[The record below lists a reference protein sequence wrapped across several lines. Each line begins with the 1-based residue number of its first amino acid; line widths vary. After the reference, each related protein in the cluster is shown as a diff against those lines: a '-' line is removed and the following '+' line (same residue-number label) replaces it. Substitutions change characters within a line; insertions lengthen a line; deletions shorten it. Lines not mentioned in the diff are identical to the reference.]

1 MASINMAKG
10 TSTGKAVAAL
20 RGGHPVRTQSFLVD
34 LAAAATAKGS
44 ALAAADVIQCI
55 QIPAYTAIMAGGV
68 RILEV
73 ADVTGDNKFKL
84 GIATSDAA
92 FVASNAG
99 SFNSTFNG
107 QANSFIFTTAAT
119 TVNLTLQSFT
129 ASVPTTGVAA
139 VWVTLAD
146 LSDFPGSNI
155 NATAFAGEPQ
165 A

>member
-1 MASINMAKG
+1 MASINMALG
-10 TSTGKAVAAL
+10 TSTGKAVSAL
-20 RGGHPVRTQSFLVD
+20 NGRSVRLETFLVD
-34 LAAAATAKGS
+34 LAKAATAKGS
-44 ALAAADVIQCI
+44 ALAAADVIQCFN
-55 QIPAYTAIMAGGV
+55 IPAYTAIIAGGV

-92 FVASNAG
+92 FVASGAG

-107 QANSFIFTTAAT
+107 QASSFIFTTAQT
-119 TVNLTLQSFT
+119 SVNLTLQSFT
-129 ASVPTTGVAA
+129 TSVPTTGVAA
-139 VWVTLAD
+139 VWAVLAD

-155 NATAFAGEPQ
+155 NATGFAGEPQ